1 MRKKTA
7 KKSDAFSNSIFEP
20 NLVSTLF
27 ELETWHSKGT
37 NFSLLSTI
45 CENLK
50 KISWVVSEK
59 ISEQND
65 TLKIRKLSISR
76 TGSDVII
83 RKINLIFLDQHIP
96 TLKISCKFVQAFW
109 RNRVTKKIIYNI
121 RKRNRRITIRSS
133 VETQWS
139 AVKTNYVPSI
149 DRKPRRWRSR
159 LEVRLGDSHVNG
171 CPKSSKCGTLMNPHS
186 SVAMSTE

>member
-1 MRKKTA
+1 MRK
-7 KKSDAFSNSIFEP
+7 NSEKIGRVFKLDFRALP
-20 NLVSTLF
+20 RFGAL
-27 ELETWHSKGT
+27 WIWDSKGT
-37 NFSLLSTI
+37 HFSPLSI
-45 CENLK
+45 IRENLK
-50 KISWVVSEK
+50 KISWIVSEK

-65 TLKIRKLSISR
+65 
-76 TGSDVII
+76 
-83 RKINLIFLDQHIP
+83 

-149 DRKPRRWRSR
+149 DKKPRRWRSR

-186 SVAMSTE
+186 SVAMSAE